1 MSIKRYESSDDMKFF
16 KLKIE
21 KDKIDT
27 NCSMERI
34 PQYLVK
40 ILESARVKYNW
51 EGLMREK

>member
-21 KDKIDT
+21 EDKIDT

-34 PQYLVK
+34 LQYLVK